1 MKGHTVSQVGLQ
13 EQEKPLTW
21 PEEADIICFFSTT
34 EGYSSFRCWL
44 AIELYNQIKEW
55 LENWENARQIG
66 EVEDMEFH
74 QLLIRV
80 NARIGTFQAQILDEC
95 LTFR

>member
-1 MKGHTVSQVGLQ
+1 MKGNTVNQVRLQ

-55 LENWENARQIG
+55 LENWERAKRNG
-66 EVEDMEFH
+66 KVEDMEFH

-80 NARIGTFQAQILDEC
+80 NARIGMFQALI
-95 LTFR
+95 F